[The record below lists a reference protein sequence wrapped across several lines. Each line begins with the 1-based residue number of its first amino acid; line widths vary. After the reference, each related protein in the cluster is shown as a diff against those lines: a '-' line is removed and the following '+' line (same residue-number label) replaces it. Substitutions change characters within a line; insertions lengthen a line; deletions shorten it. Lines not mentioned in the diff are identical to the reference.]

1 MSDLVLLLDAGNTR
15 LKWAVASAAGMV
27 DQGVVEYADLSSAAA
42 TWRRYGIARVVG
54 CNVAGPQ
61 VAADLAAAF
70 APLVPEWLRSSAEQ
84 GGLRS
89 SYRQPA
95 QLGSDRW
102 AAMIGARA
110 RCAGELIVVMAGT
123 AMTVDAVTAEG
134 AFLGGVIVPGF
145 RLMRQA
151 LAQGTAELGL
161 PDGEVVAFP
170 ASTGEAI
177 VNGALAALAG
187 AIEEMRRRLESAQG
201 RPATVLI
208 SGGDAATIA
217 PLLQA
222 RLAERLIPVD
232 NLVLDGLYQLAF
244 PTTAGPEILT

>member
-1 MSDLVLLLDAGNTR
+1 
-15 LKWAVASAAGMV
+15 
-27 DQGVVEYADLSSAAA
+27 
-42 TWRRYGIARVVG
+42 
-54 CNVAGPQ
+54 
-61 VAADLAAAF
+61 
-70 APLVPEWLRSSAEQ
+70 
-84 GGLRS
+84 
-89 SYRQPA
+89 
-95 QLGSDRW
+95 
-102 AAMIGARA
+102 
-110 RCAGELIVVMAGT
+110 
-123 AMTVDAVTAEG
+123 
-134 AFLGGVIVPGF
+134 VIVPGF

-151 LAQGTAELGL
+151 LAQGTADLGL

-187 AIEEMRRRLESAQG
+187 AIEEMRLRLESAQG

-244 PTTAGPEILT
+244 PTTAGLETPT